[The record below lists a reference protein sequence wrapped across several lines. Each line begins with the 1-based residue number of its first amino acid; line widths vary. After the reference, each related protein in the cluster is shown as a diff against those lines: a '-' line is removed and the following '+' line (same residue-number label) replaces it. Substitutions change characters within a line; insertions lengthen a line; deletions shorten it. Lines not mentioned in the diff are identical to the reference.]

1 MQKYDHWVTQAVVDQ
16 ICCRLIE
23 LISVDQDET
32 YIRESNQEMMAQQLG
47 MVDNSGVEEV
57 SAKNC

>member
-23 LISVDQDET
+23 LISIDQDEA
-32 YIRESNQEMMAQQLG
+32 YIRDSNPEMMAQQLG
-47 MVDNSGVEEV
+47 MVDTSGVDEV
-57 SAKNC
+57 SATNY